1 MTRILLASVI
11 LVSATGCA
19 ASRASSRDVLPAKNV
34 TQCRTLCDSAGMS
47 LQSIVV
53 VANQTGCVCGPA
65 EHGPAAAATGGA
77 VAVMMAQ
84 RAAQQQQQLQLNY

>member
-1 MTRILLASVI
+1 MKEIIGMTVMLLSMV
-11 LVSATGCA
+11 GCA
-19 ASRASSRDVLPAKNV
+19 ASRASNRDVLPPENV
-34 TQCRTLCDSAGMS
+34 TQCRALCESAAMT

-65 EHGPAAAATGGA
+65 VHGGAAAATGGA

-84 RAAQQQQQLQLNY
+84 RAQQQQQQQQHY